1 MKKIETILYK
11 ANKETFDTLKKYKIE
26 LIEIANELYKRKE
39 LHAKD
44 VEKIL
49 KNSANKKSDY

>member
-1 MKKIETILYK
+1 MYGS
-11 ANKETFDTLKKYKIE
+11 KETFDTLKKYKIE